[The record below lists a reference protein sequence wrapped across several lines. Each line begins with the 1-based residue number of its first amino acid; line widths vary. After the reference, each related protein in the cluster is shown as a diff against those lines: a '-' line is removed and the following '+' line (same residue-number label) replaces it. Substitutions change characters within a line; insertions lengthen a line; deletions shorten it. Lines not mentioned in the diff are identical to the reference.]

1 MSKEKRDLLKGRK
14 VFIYSRVS
22 TDEQKGTL
30 PTQTTAVKKALKE
43 LGYTGKPEVFEEQA
57 SGTNIDRTELTK
69 MIEAAKASKKPAV
82 IVVRDIQ
89 RFARDPYD
97 LGELYNPLKVREIP
111 IMSINEPIITGTKK
125 VPQPAADLLAPI
137 LVAAG
142 GSEVSTRKKQ
152 TLQGVA
158 ESRKKGIF
166 SGTPLSLY
174 PNEKIEPRRFQLTL
188 LEAGIGQ
195 SEGARRLGKST
206 GYWRDNRD
214 TMRKYEE
221 LGVLDDWL
229 DTIDLIRAMEQEKGE
244 GKGPRAG
251 IKMKTVR
258 RMTSGYLNDPTAGFP
273 KPTQEMLDEY
283 YSNFNKYRPK
293 RKK

>member
-1 MSKEKRDLLKGRK
+1 
-14 VFIYSRVS
+14 
-22 TDEQKGTL
+22 
-30 PTQTTAVKKALKE
+30 
-43 LGYTGKPEVFEEQA
+43 
-57 SGTNIDRTELTK
+57 
-69 MIEAAKASKKPAV
+69 
-82 IVVRDIQ
+82 
-89 RFARDPYD
+89 
-97 LGELYNPLKVREIP
+97 
-111 IMSINEPIITGTKK
+111 MSINEPIITGTKK

-158 ESRKKGIF
+158 ASRKKGIF

-174 PNEKIEPRRFQLTL
+174 PDEKIEPRREQLRL
-188 LEAGIGQ
+188 LAAGIGQ
-195 SEGARRLGKST
+195 SEGSRRLGKSS

-214 TMRKYEE
+214 TMRKYRE

-244 GKGPRAG
+244 GKGTRAG
-251 IKMKTVR
+251 VKMKTVR